1 MKATKMNVKKL
12 MAVALLAPVLA
23 LCALALPARADL
35 PRPDPSVAE
44 FARGVK
50 FTVTGYTETEV
61 LTNFPVLVR
70 LSTAITGFT
79 YSDF

>member
-44 FARGVK
+44 FARGVN
-50 FTVTGYTETEV
+50 FTVAGYT
-61 LTNFPVLVR
+61 
-70 LSTAITGFT
+70 
-79 YSDF
+79 